1 MAHLSILL
9 IIYVGIMIKYEH
21 KFQRLNQFY
30 LVKEVMLECTCDR
43 IQDPIFI
50 FVIALSVFLS
60 ILL

>member
-1 MAHLSILL
+1 MVNRPILS

-50 FVIALSVFLS
+50 FVTTLLVF
-60 ILL
+60 

>member
-1 MAHLSILL
+1 MS

-50 FVIALSVFLS
+50 FVTTLLVF
-60 ILL
+60 